1 MATTI
6 TSTDPRI
13 TAERTFKDLDLS
25 FIIHPVKKDINKHTN
40 EYAVI
45 NSVKNLVSTNFYEKP
60 FRPEIGSGIRN
71 LLFENVDPI
80 ISARLERAIQE
91 TITNYEPRVSISGIR
106 ATARPDE
113 NLYSVSMTFFIIN
126 NPSPIT
132 IDFFLER
139 IR

>member
-6 TSTDPRI
+6 TSTNPRVL
-13 TAERTFKDLDLS
+13 AERTFKDLDLN
-25 FIIHPVKKDINKHTN
+25 FTVHPIKKDVNKHVN

-45 NSVKNLVSTNFYEKP
+45 NSVNNLVSTNFYEKP
-60 FRPEIGSGIRN
+60 FRPEIGSGIRS
-71 LLFENVDPI
+71 LLFENIDPI
-80 ISARLERAIQE
+80 ISARLERAIVE

-106 ATARPDE
+106 ATANPDE

-126 NPSPIT
+126 NPSPVT

>member
-6 TSTDPRI
+6 TSTNPRVL
-13 TAERTFKDLDLS
+13 AERTFKDLDLN
-25 FIIHPVKKDINKHTN
+25 FTVHPIKKDVNKHVN

-60 FRPEIGSGIRN
+60 FRPEIGSGIRS
-71 LLFENVDPI
+71 LLFENIDPI
-80 ISARLERAIQE
+80 ISARLERAIVE
-91 TITNYEPRVSISGIR
+91 TITNYEPRVSISDIR
-106 ATARPDE
+106 ATANPDE

-126 NPSPIT
+126 NPSPVT

>member
-6 TSTDPRI
+6 TSTNPRVL
-13 TAERTFKDLDLS
+13 AERTFKDLDLN
-25 FIIHPVKKDINKHTN
+25 FTVHPIKKDVNKHVN

-60 FRPEIGSGIRN
+60 FRPEIGSGIRS
-71 LLFENVDPI
+71 LLFENIDPI
-80 ISARLERAIQE
+80 ISARLERAIVE
-91 TITNYEPRVSISGIR
+91 TITNYEPRVSISNIR
-106 ATARPDE
+106 ATANPDE

-126 NPSPIT
+126 NPSPVT